1 MDTSLSDATTA
12 PVPLPALDLDGVTFR
27 GEACAL
33 TFDAKAA
40 PTVGHTTW
48 NQVART
54 GAYKGHPQGPV
65 EFTAKVFDEIVANF
79 AALQNGE
86 VPGDYEHFSE
96 CPPDGAAVH
105 GVPAPFWVTAVEI
118 RGDQLWAAF
127 KWVSP
132 VAVAQVRSGEYK
144 YVSPAINF
152 RSRDRATGLPIGAR
166 LTSVALTNH
175 PFLDGMTPITASATA
190 PVTPHVSS
198 DVPAIIEG
206 LREHFLQH
214 LRASFGMPDA
224 TVEEIGARIRAAATT
239 SAAGTTPA
247 LAAAPAADS
256 LHTPGTAPAATA
268 VTSPPRKPPMDNE
281 MEMAAKPA
289 PQTAPASADAAAPDG
304 MMKYAAAM
312 KRLASLPGM
321 GMDAEAAEDA
331 IVERISGLLQEL
343 AAVQEKEKAAQMAQA
358 AQMSARVIAAGLAPD
373 TAKDALA
380 ALCFTGRSTFDALYP
395 EARIADAEKA
405 VAAKRFSAQGDTRD
419 AVTVLAQR
427 IAPNGDPPPPAVSPD
442 ASDAEKLHARA
453 QVLAREHK
461 VDLFT
466 ARGMA
471 EREVL
476 ASRPA
481 A

>member
-1 MDTSLSDATTA
+1 MLIDDEEDAA
-12 PVPLPALDLDGVTFR
+12 SAELDARDGVTFR
-27 GEACAL
+27 GEPCAL
-33 TFDAKAA
+33 AFDAKTPPA
-40 PTVGHTTW
+40 VGHTTW
-48 NQVART
+48 NQIART
-54 GAYKGHPQGPV
+54 GVFKGHPQGAV
-65 EFTAKVFDEIVANF
+65 EFTPKVFDEIVANF
-79 AALQNGE
+79 GALANGE

-132 VAVAQVRSGEYK
+132 TAVAQVRSGEYK

-152 RSRDRATGLPIGAR
+152 RARHRETALPIGAR

-175 PFLDGMTPITASATA
+175 PFLDGMAPITASETAAVTVTDVVLSA
-190 PVTPHVSS
+190 PVER
-198 DVPAIIEG
+198 AIE
-206 LREHFLQH
+206 
-214 LRASFGMPDA
+214 AA
-224 TVEEIGARIRAAATT
+224 VARRFATT
-239 SAAGTTPA
+239 SAAGTAPA

-256 LHTPGTAPAATA
+256 LHTPGIAPVAPA
-268 VTSPPRKPPMDNE
+268 VTSPTRKPPMDNE

-289 PQTAPASADAAAPDG
+289 TQPAPASADAAMNDG
-304 MMKYAAAM
+304 MMKYASAL
-312 KRLASLPGM
+312 KRFAGAL

-331 IVERISGLLQEL
+331 IVERMGQMLQEL

-380 ALCFTGRSTFDALYP
+380 TLCLSSRATFDALYP
-395 EARIADAEKA
+395 EARIAEAEKT
-405 VAAKRFSAQGDTRD
+405 VASQRFHDHDTTRD
-419 AVTVLAQR
+419 AVTVLTQR
-427 IAPNGDPPPPAVSPD
+427 IAPNGDPPPPVVSPD

-453 QVLAREHK
+453 QVIARERK

-466 ARGMA
+466 AREMA
-471 EREVL
+471 ERE
-476 ASRPA
+476 AAPRPA